1 MEANIK
7 QVKVKSNKE
16 DNIEEKNF
24 KVEETIAE
32 QFLQLQNE
40 LNNSLRDLDLKTGPV
55 EYIYNPLLY
64 AFDPYEKYI
73 RKYCTSTK
81 ELLFIGMNPGPFGM
95 CQTGIPFGDPVCVRN
110 FLQIEG
116 IVNKPEIECPKREI
130 RGFNSSRREQSGK
143 RLWEFFENLCGTS
156 EKFFEKALVLNFC
169 PIAFMNSNGRNVTP
183 AEIKDKELK
192 IENSS
197 NYYSSAFINV
207 KMSQNVEFSQKECL
221 FMDKAFFFAKEDLS
235 VQEVPVGCVFVYND
249 DIIALGRNTVNE
261 TRNATRHAEIN
272 CIEDIVEYSKKN
284 NLDYNQVFQET
295 WVYVTVEPCIM
306 CAAALYD
313 LKIKRIVY
321 GCKNDRFGGQTVF
334 DVAGVMTV
342 MSNNL

>member
-183 AEIKDKELK
+183 AEIKDKEVRKSLEAACNNWYLEVIRLLNPKFIVAVGRYIEKKTKRLFKSNK
-192 IENSS
+192 INDIQILYMRHPSPRAKR
-197 NYYSSAFINV
+197 NKNWHKKAQKFI
-207 KMSQNVEFSQKECL
+207 
-221 FMDKAFFFAKEDLS
+221 
-235 VQEVPVGCVFVYND
+235 D
-249 DIIALGRNTVNE
+249 D
-261 TRNATRHAEIN
+261 
-272 CIEDIVEYSKKN
+272 N
-284 NLDYNQVFQET
+284 NLIGFFQ
-295 WVYVTVEPCIM
+295 
-306 CAAALYD
+306 D
-313 LKIKRIVY
+313 
-321 GCKNDRFGGQTVF
+321 
-334 DVAGVMTV
+334 
-342 MSNNL
+342 